1 MPATPINASVRYYR
15 RGTTRVLWVPTIAN
29 KAAPTRSELDAGTAL
44 EGETGAMGGWQTTS
58 ETFPTPAL
66 GSRFTP
72 VVGAAITAADS
83 SLTFWA
89 SKDGDDVRALLVRE
103 TPGFVVWMDEGDVP
117 AQTMDVYPVTVMT
130 QAKVRELDNAA
141 QIMCQ
146 FAITSEP
153 AENVTIPAA
162 AGGGG

>member
-1 MPATPINASVRYYR
+1 MATPINASVRYYR

-29 KAAPTRSELDAGTAL
+29 KNSPTRIELNAGTAL

-58 ETFPTPAL
+58 EVFPTPAL

-72 VVGAAITAADS
+72 VVGGAITAAES

-103 TPGFVVWMDEGDVP
+103 AVGFIVWMDEGDVP
-117 AQTMDVYPVTVMT
+117 TQTMDVYPVTVT
-130 QAKVRELDNAA
+130 SQAKVRELDSAA
-141 QIMCQ
+141 QITAQ

-162 AGGGG
+162 AA

>member
-1 MPATPINASVRYYR
+1 MATPLQASTRYYR
-15 RGTTRVLWVPTIAN
+15 RGLTKVLWVPTIAN
-29 KAAPTRSELDAGTAL
+29 KNSPTRTELDAGTEL
-44 EGETGAMGGWQTTS
+44 SVEVGAMAGWQTTS
-58 ETFPTPAL
+58 ETVQTPSL

-72 VVGAAITAADS
+72 VVGGAITAADS

-89 SKDGDDVRALLVRE
+89 SKDGDDVRTLLTRE
-103 TPGFVVWMDEGDVP
+103 ASGYVVWMDEGDVP
-117 AQTMDVYPVTVMT
+117 AQTMDVFPVTVT
-130 QAKVRELDNAA
+130 SQAKVRELDAAA

-162 AGGGG
+162 TP

>member
-1 MPATPINASVRYYR
+1 MATPINASTRYYR
-15 RGTTRVLWVPTIAN
+15 RGTTKVLWVPTVAN
-29 KAAPTRSELDAGTAL
+29 KSAPTRSELNAGTAL
-44 EGETGAMGGWQTTS
+44 EFETGAMEGWSTTS
-58 ETFPTPAL
+58 ETVQTPAL

-72 VVGAAITAADS
+72 VVGGAITAADS

-89 SKDGDDVRALLVRE
+89 SKDGDDVRTLLARE
-103 TPGFVVWMDEGDVP
+103 ESGFIVWMDEGDVP
-117 AQTMDVYPVTVMT
+117 GQTMDVFPVTVT
-130 QAKVRELDNAA
+130 SQAKVRELDSAA

-162 AGGGG
+162 A

>member
-1 MPATPINASVRYYR
+1 MPATPITSSVRYYR
-15 RGTTRVLWVPTIAN
+15 RGTTKVLWVPTIAN
-29 KAAPTRSELDAGTAL
+29 KLSPTRSELNAGTAL

-58 ETFPTPAL
+58 ETVPTPAL

-72 VVGAAITAADS
+72 VVGGAITAADS

-89 SKDGDDVRALLVRE
+89 SKDGDDVRALLERE
-103 TPGFVVWMDEGDVP
+103 AAGFVVWMDEGDVP
-117 AQTMDVYPVTVMT
+117 TQTMDVYPATVTS
-130 QAKVRELDNAA
+130 QAKVRELDSAA

-153 AENVTIPAA
+153 AENVTIPAVT
-162 AGGGG
+162 

>member
-1 MPATPINASVRYYR
+1 MAAINASIRYYR
-15 RGTTRVLWVPTIAN
+15 RGITKVLWVPTIVN
-29 KAAPTRSELDAGTAL
+29 KNAPTRAELSAGTAL

-58 ETFPTPAL
+58 ETVPTPAL

-72 VVGAAITAADS
+72 VVGGAITAADS

-89 SKDGDDVRALLVRE
+89 SKDGDDVRELLVRE
-103 TPGFVVWMDEGDVP
+103 AEGFIAWMDEGDVP
-117 AQTMDVYPVTVMT
+117 AQTMDVYPVTVT
-130 QAKVRELDNAA
+130 SQAKVREMEAAA

-162 AGGGG
+162 T

>member
-1 MPATPINASVRYYR
+1 MATPIQPATRYYR
-15 RGTTRVLWVPTIAN
+15 RGTSRVLWVPTIAN
-29 KAAPTRSELDAGTAL
+29 KQSPTRSELDAGTAL
-44 EGETGAMGGWQTTS
+44 EGETGAMQGWQTTS
-58 ETFPTPAL
+58 GTVPTPAL

-72 VVGAAITAADS
+72 TVPGEITAADS

-89 SKDGDDVRALLVRE
+89 SKDGDDVRTLLVRE
-103 TPGFVVWMDEGDVP
+103 ARGFIVWMDEGDVP
-117 AQTMDVYPVTVMT
+117 TQPMDLFPVQVTS
-130 QAKVRELDNAA
+130 QAKVRELDGAA

-153 AENVTIPAA
+153 AENILIPAA